1 MILFLTLPPP
11 RSTLRV
17 SNGLFVNRRGN
28 EVGNNCA
35 MEAQSPMIS
44 ARIRFNISRFSICVF
59 VILLSSSLPA
69 QPVFYEDFEL
79 SNDYT
84 YAAPSSNAVYP
95 EGTYTIATNPSL
107 VHPLFYSFGDHQTG
121 TGKMMIVNGVANT
134 LVWGRTISNLV
145 PGNAY
150 SVAAYAASCYPT
162 NPAVLQMSIIGQ
174 QSSQVTL
181 PANPGTWTVVTLFF
195 VANSSSVVLNI
206 RDTSSIAGGNDFAL
220 DDITVTNT
228 SDNVVTFREDFELSN
243 DYIYKAPL
251 NNTVLYP
258 EGTYTITTNP
268 QLVHSLF
275 ASFGDLTTG
284 TGKMMVLNGVSN
296 TLVWGHKIAGLQVG
310 TSYTATVWGAS
321 AFATNPAILQLSL
334 ASGATG
340 SSVTLTTVGLWT
352 QISLT
357 FTATSSTETL
367 NLRDINGTADG
378 NDFAIDNIV
387 VVGNGAAFCPA

>member
-1 MILFLTLPPP
+1 MITPMLLH
-11 RSTLRV
+11 RVVRYIQKERIQLR
-17 SNGLFVNRRGN
+17 R
-28 EVGNNCA
+28 
-35 MEAQSPMIS
+35 
-44 ARIRFNISRFSICVF
+44 
-59 VILLSSSLPA
+59 
-69 QPVFYEDFEL
+69 
-79 SNDYT
+79 
-84 YAAPSSNAVYP
+84 
-95 EGTYTIATNPSL
+95 
-107 VHPLFYSFGDHQTG
+107 
-121 TGKMMIVNGVANT
+121 
-134 LVWGRTISNLV
+134 
-145 PGNAY
+145 
-150 SVAAYAASCYPT
+150 
-162 NPAVLQMSIIGQ
+162 
-174 QSSQVTL
+174 
-181 PANPGTWTVVTLFF
+181 TWTVVTLFF